1 MNIKTLTALTP
12 ATAVIFI
19 GGLGLIG
26 GTAVAALQDAIAPH
40 DNTYI
45 DAVPAPA
52 YDAIDAPSA
61 PLILTP
67 SQLAAGPVTLQPGQ
81 TLLVV
86 SDVPRGGTFT
96 GTGGSSDDGIVQ
108 FEAAD
113 DTDDASFFAHKPGTT
128 TAWVSGP
135 DGQRVSFDITVA
147 TS

>member
-1 MNIKTLTALTP
+1 MNVKTLTALTA
-12 ATAVIFI
+12 ATAAIFI
-19 GGLGLIG
+19 GGLGFIG
-26 GTAVAALQDAIAPH
+26 GTAVAALQDTIAPH

-45 DAVPAPA
+45 DVVRAPA
-52 YDAIDAPSA
+52 DDAIDAPSA
-61 PLILTP
+61 PLILP
-67 SQLAAGPVTLQPGQ
+67 PNQLAAGPLTLQPGQ
-81 TLLVV
+81 TLLIV
-86 SDVPRGGTFT
+86 SDAPQGGTFK

-128 TAWVSGP
+128 TAWVSEP